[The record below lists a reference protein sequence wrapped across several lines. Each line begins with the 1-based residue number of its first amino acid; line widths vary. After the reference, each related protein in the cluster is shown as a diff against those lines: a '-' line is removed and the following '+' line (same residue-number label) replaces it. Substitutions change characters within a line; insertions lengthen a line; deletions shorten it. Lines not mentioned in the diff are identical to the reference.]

1 VSTQLKSTVKWKVL
15 LRAGVSITL
24 LLWLAF
30 TIDWAGTA
38 RILVQAH
45 PAWIMIAIC
54 WIILSMVVSV
64 CKWQLLL
71 NVQQIHLRWSELWHA
86 YWGGLFFNNFLPSSI
101 GGDAFRIVWVNKSSR
116 DSAGAAA
123 SVIVERILA
132 AIGIAI
138 VGIVGGFLA
147 GRLNGQAMTL
157 LMGLM
162 LLGLVLLGLIL
173 RGRLPDALFRKKGR
187 IYEFF
192 KGMDIH
198 GSRMQANPVVLL
210 LVLLLSVVFQ
220 LTVVG
225 VNYSIF
231 KSLGISGLGWWDIL
245 FIIPI
250 TSVAAML
257 PVGINGYGVREGA
270 YVALLASYNV
280 PREAAFT
287 SSILFAFLVSLCSLY
302 GGWTFMMFRGEKGNS
317 HATTSITN
325 SQGENE
331 IWQ

>member
-1 VSTQLKSTVKWKVL
+1 MFIKLKSTANWKVL
-15 LRAGVSITL
+15 LRASVSIAL
-24 LLWLAF
+24 LLWLVL
-30 TIDWAGTA
+30 TIDWKGTV
-38 RILVQAH
+38 RILVQAQ
-45 PAWIMIAIC
+45 PEWIMMAIF

-64 CKWQLLL
+64 SKWQLLL
-71 NVQQIHLRWSELWHA
+71 NVQKIYLKWSELWRA
-86 YWGGLFFNNFLPSSI
+86 YWAGLFLNNFLPSSI
-101 GGDAFRIVWVNKSSR
+101 GGDAFRIVWVSKSSH

-132 AIGIAI
+132 ATGIAL
-138 VGIVGGFLA
+138 VGIVGGFFA

-157 LMGLM
+157 LIGLM
-162 LLGLVLLGLIL
+162 LLSLVLLVVIL
-173 RGRLPDALFRKKGR
+173 RGRLPDTLFRKKGP

-198 GSRMQANPVVLL
+198 GSRMQANPAVLL

-220 LTVVG
+220 LTVVA

-231 KSLGISGLGWWDIL
+231 KALGISGLGWWDIL

-250 TSVAAML
+250 TSAAAML

-270 YVALLASYNV
+270 YVALLASYHV
-280 PREAAFT
+280 SREAAFT

-302 GGWTFMMFRGEKGNS
+302 GGWAFMIYRGEKGNS
-317 HATTSITN
+317 HATTSITD
-325 SQGENE
+325 SHGGNE
-331 IWQ
+331 IRQ